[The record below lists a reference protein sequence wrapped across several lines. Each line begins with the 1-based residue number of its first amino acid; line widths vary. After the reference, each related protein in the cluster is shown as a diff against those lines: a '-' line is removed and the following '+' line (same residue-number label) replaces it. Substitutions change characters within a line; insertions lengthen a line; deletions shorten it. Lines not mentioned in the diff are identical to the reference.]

1 MNKKT
6 VFCVSITLILAST
19 VFSKELVSDDKT
31 LFLCN
36 LNDKIDA
43 DFAKGAEKLGIVGLG
58 EQFLKKMPE
67 KKKGKK

>member
-1 MNKKT
+1 MLKNPAAMQLRQLQT
-6 VFCVSITLILAST
+6 WQEIGAEQNSLMILIPT
-19 VFSKELVSDDKT
+19 
-31 LFLCN
+31 
-36 LNDKIDA
+36 